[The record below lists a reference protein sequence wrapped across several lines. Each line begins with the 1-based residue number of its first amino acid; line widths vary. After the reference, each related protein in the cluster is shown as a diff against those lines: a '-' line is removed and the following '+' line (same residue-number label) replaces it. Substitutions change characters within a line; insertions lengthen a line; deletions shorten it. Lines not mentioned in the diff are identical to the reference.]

1 MSSREDFKSFIPASK
16 KIPELT
22 LKAVLVG
29 AILAVILGAANA
41 YLGLYAGMTVSAVI
55 PGAVMAFAFLKP
67 FKGTILEVNI
77 GMMGAAAGEALAA
90 GVIFTIPALV
100 LLGTWTE
107 IRYLETTIIAL
118 LGGLLGILWMIPLRR
133 ALIIKTDLP
142 FPEGVAVAAVLTT
155 TVGGEEASTEKD
167 ASSGSGVSGIWLIVG
182 VLVAAIFKFGQV
194 GLNALS
200 GAVHSITSIG
210 KYDIGGG
217 EKDAV
222 IYGGVA
228 ASPALLGVGWII
240 GPRISS
246 FVFVGGL
253 IGWVILAPLIAL
265 ATGLPD
271 PAVLAHVDPA
281 MTETQIQ
288 FAIQTQITD
297 ALSLGN
303 GNWDSGRLIWGFH
316 EIWGSYIRYIGV
328 GAMVVG
334 GLFTIFKLRSNLAEG
349 LREAITGIKGGSV
362 KAKKRTDQ
370 DLNFKFVFLAIGA
383 LTIPIFLLYGYISN
397 EWAVSGVMAIFAIL
411 FAFIASAIAGYM
423 AGLLGS
429 SNNPISG
436 VTVSVLLITSL
447 ILLGFGLS
455 GNVEAYGVAILVA
468 AVICCAA
475 AISGDVLQSMTC
487 GQMIGATPR
496 NQQIAE
502 VIGVLAAA
510 PILALVVQAL
520 DQAYRIGSTQ
530 LPAPQAFLMSGI
542 VEGVLGGG
550 MVWPFVLAGAI
561 LAFVL
566 ILIDLPVLPVA
577 IGIYLP
583 FTLSVPI
590 FCGGI
595 VRHITNKFIERKY
608 GSSEEEEISDWEL
621 AIKQT
626 DVKPKEKIIRTGL
639 LLTAG
644 LIAGEALM
652 GVTVAFLI
660 IAKINL
666 SVFTYAP
673 ILPSLLIWVFIG
685 ALLAYIPLREMF
697 AKTKK

>member
-1 MSSREDFKSFIPASK
+1 MSSREDFQSFIPATK
-16 KIPELT
+16 TIPELT
-22 LKAVLVG
+22 IKAVLVG
-29 AILAVILGAANA
+29 ALLAIILGSANA

-55 PGAVMAFAFLKP
+55 PGAVMAFALLRPLK
-67 FKGTILEVNI
+67 GSILEVNI

-90 GVIFTIPALV
+90 GVIFTIPAMV
-100 LLGTWTE
+100 LLGTWSE
-107 IRYLETTIIAL
+107 IHYFETTIIAL
-118 LGGLLGILWMIPLRR
+118 LGGILGVLWMIPLRR

-155 TVGGEEASTEKD
+155 TVGEDGHKKTKKKKD
-167 ASSGSGVSGIWLIVG
+167 SGGVSGIWLMIG
-182 VLVAAIFKFGQV
+182 VIIAGFFKFGQTS
-194 GLNALS
+194 LKIFS
-200 GAVHSITSIG
+200 GAIHHILDIG
-210 KYDIGGG
+210 KFNIGGG
-217 EKDAV
+217 EKSGYL
-222 IYGGVA
+222 YGGLA
-228 ASPALLGVGWII
+228 TSPALLGVGWII
-240 GPRISS
+240 GPKISS

-253 IGWVILAPLIAL
+253 LGWVILAPLIAL
-265 ATGLPD
+265 ATGLPVPGAD
-271 PAVLAHVDPA
+271 PSLTVLEAKQ
-281 MTETQIQ
+281 QIADA
-288 FAIQTQITD
+288 FAF
-297 ALSLGN
+297 GN
-303 GNWDSGRLIWGFH
+303 GNFDMGSMIWGFYQ
-316 EIWGSYIRYIGV
+316 IWGSYIRYIGV

-334 GLFTIFKLRSNLAEG
+334 GLYTIFKLRANLAAG
-349 LREAITGIKGGSV
+349 IKEAIAGLTGGQIS
-362 KAKKRTDQ
+362 AKKRTDQ
-370 DLNFKFVFLAIGA
+370 DLNFKFVFLTIGA
-383 LTIPIFLLYGYISN
+383 LIIPVFLVYAWISEN
-397 EWAVSGVMAIFAIL
+397 YLVSGIMAIFAIL
-411 FAFIASAIAGYM
+411 FAFVASAIAGYM

-455 GNVEAYGVAILVA
+455 GDLGAYGVAILIA

-487 GQMIGATPR
+487 GQMIGATPK

-502 VIGVLAAA
+502 IIGVIAAA
-510 PILALVVQAL
+510 PILALIVSAL
-520 DQAYRIGSTQ
+520 DQAYKIGSTD

-542 VEGVLGGG
+542 VKGVLGGD
-550 MVWPFVLAGAI
+550 MVWPFVLAGMV

-590 FCGGI
+590 FLGGI
-595 VRHITNKFIERKY
+595 VRHVTNGFISKKF
-608 GSSEEEEISDWEL
+608 GSAQEEEISEWEL

-652 GVTVAFLI
+652 GVIVAFLI
-660 IAKINL
+660 IGGINL
-666 SVFTYAP
+666 AIFDFAP
-673 ILPSLLIWVFIG
+673 IVPAMLIFIFIAILLW
-685 ALLAYIPLREMF
+685 YIPLREIF
-697 AKTKK
+697 ANKQK

>member
-1 MSSREDFKSFIPASK
+1 MSREDFKSFIPASK

-29 AILAVILGAANA
+29 ALLAVILGAANA

-100 LLGTWTE
+100 ILGTWTE
-107 IRYLETTIIAL
+107 IHYFETTIIAL
-118 LGGLLGILWMIPLRR
+118 LGGILGVLWMIPLRR
-133 ALIIKTDLP
+133 ALVIKTDLP

-155 TVGGEEASTEKD
+155 TVGGETAEGKKST
-167 ASSGSGVSGIWLIVG
+167 GGIWLLIG
-182 VLVAAIFKFGQV
+182 VAVAGLFKFAQV
-194 GLNALS
+194 GLNSLS
-200 GAVHSITSIG
+200 GQVHGLINIG
-210 KYDIGGG
+210 KYNIGGG

-222 IYGGVA
+222 VYGGVA
-228 ASPALLGVGWII
+228 TSPALLGVGWII
-240 GPRISS
+240 GPKIAA

-265 ATGLPD
+265 ATGLPTPNLGD
-271 PAVLAHVDPA
+271 PEVLKDV
-281 MTETQIQ
+281 M
-288 FAIQTQITD
+288 
-297 ALSLGN
+297 SLGS
-303 GNWDSGRLIWGFH
+303 GNIDLGTQIWGFFK
-316 EIWGSYIRYIGV
+316 IWGSYIRYIGV

-334 GLFTIFKLRSNLAEG
+334 GLYTIFKLRSNLSE
-349 LREAITGIKGGSV
+349 GIKEAVAGLKGGKTAV
-362 KAKKRTDQ
+362 KKRTDQ
-370 DLNFKFVFLAIGA
+370 DLNIKFVFLAIGA
-383 LTIPIFLLYGYISN
+383 LTIPVFLLYGYISS
-397 EWAVSGVMAIFAIL
+397 EWAVSGVMAVFAIL

-455 GNVEAYGVAILVA
+455 GNVGAYGIAILIA
-468 AVICCAA
+468 AIICCAA
-475 AISGDVLQSMTC
+475 AISGDVLQSFTC

-502 VIGVLAAA
+502 IVGVLAAA
-510 PILALVVQAL
+510 PILALVVSAL
-520 DQAYRIGSTQ
+520 NQAYKIGSTN

-550 MVWPFVLAGAI
+550 MVWPFVLAGAV

-583 FTLSVPI
+583 FTLSTPI
-590 FCGGI
+590 FAGGI
-595 VRHITNKFIERKY
+595 IRYFTDRHIAKKY
-608 GSSEEEEISDWEL
+608 GSATEEELSEWEL

-652 GVTVAFLI
+652 GVIVAFMI
-660 IAKINL
+660 IGGINL
-666 SVFTYAP
+666 SLFNFPP
-673 ILPSLLIWVFIG
+673 ILPSILIFLFI
-685 ALLAYIPLREMF
+685 AVLLAYIPLREIF
-697 AKTKK
+697 ANDKKE

>member
-1 MSSREDFKSFIPASK
+1 MSSRDDFKSFIPASK
-16 KIPELT
+16 IIPELT
-22 LKAVLVG
+22 IKAVLVG
-29 AILAVILGAANA
+29 AILAIILGSANA

-55 PGAVMAFAFLKP
+55 PGAVMAFALLKP

-90 GVIFTIPALV
+90 GIIFTIPALV

-107 IRYLETTIIAL
+107 IQYLETTLIAL
-118 LGGLLGILWMIPLRR
+118 LGGVLGVLWMIPLRR

-155 TVGGEEASTEKD
+155 TVGDETKD
-167 ASSGSGVSGIWLIVG
+167 SNKDGGGVSGIWLLIG
-182 VLVAAIFKFGQV
+182 VVVAAIFKFGQV
-194 GLNALS
+194 ALKIFS
-200 GAVHSITSIG
+200 GAIHGIVDIG
-210 KYDIGGG
+210 KYNIGGG
-217 EKDAV
+217 DKDGV
-222 IYGGVA
+222 FYGGLA
-228 ASPALLGVGWII
+228 TSPALLGVGWII
-240 GPRISS
+240 GPRIAS

-253 IGWVILAPLIAL
+253 LGWVILAPLIAL
-265 ATGLPD
+265 ATGLPTPSTGAEVSD
-271 PAVLAHVDPA
+271 
-281 MTETQIQ
+281 
-288 FAIQTQITD
+288 AI
-297 ALSLGN
+297 SLGA
-303 GNWDSGRLIWGFH
+303 GNADIGHKIWGFFA
-316 EIWGSYIRYIGV
+316 IWGTYIRYIGV

-334 GLFTIFKLRSNLAEG
+334 GLWTIWTLRSNLASG
-349 LREAITGIKGGSV
+349 LREAVIGIRGGQV
-362 KAKKRTDQ
+362 DAKKRTDT
-370 DLNFKFVFLAIGA
+370 DLNFKFVFLLIGA
-383 LTIPIFLLYGYISN
+383 LTIPVFLLYGYISSM
-397 EWAVSGVMAIFAIL
+397 WAISGVMAVFAIL

-455 GNVEAYGVAILVA
+455 GNLGAYGVAILIA

-502 VIGVLAAA
+502 MIGVLAAA

-520 DQAYRIGSTQ
+520 DQAYHIGSFD

-550 MVWPFVLAGAI
+550 MVWPFVLAGAV

-566 ILIDLPVLPVA
+566 ILIGLPVLPVA

-583 FTLSVPI
+583 FTLSTPI
-590 FCGGI
+590 FAGGI
-595 VRHITNKFIERKY
+595 VRMVTNRVISKKY
-608 GSSEEEEISDWEL
+608 GSADEEEISDWEL

-626 DVKPKEKIIRTGL
+626 DVKPKEKIIRSGL

-652 GVTVAFLI
+652 GVLVAFLI
-660 IAKINL
+660 IVGLDL
-666 SVFTYAP
+666 SVFEFPPVWPA
-673 ILPSLLIWVFIG
+673 ILVWVFI
-685 ALLAYIPLREMF
+685 AILLAYIPLREIF
-697 AKTKK
+697 AQED

>member
-22 LKAVLVG
+22 IKAVLVG
-29 AILAVILGAANA
+29 ALLAIILGSANA

-55 PGAVMAFAFLKP
+55 PGAVMAFALLRP
-67 FKGTILEVNI
+67 LKGTILEVNI

-90 GVIFTIPALV
+90 GVIFTIPAIV

-107 IRYLETTIIAL
+107 IHYFETTLIAA
-118 LGGLLGILWMIPLRR
+118 LGGMLGVLWMVPLRR

-155 TVGGEEASTEKD
+155 TVGD
-167 ASSGSGVSGIWLIVG
+167 GSQKKGVNVSGIWLMVG
-182 VLVAAIFKFGQV
+182 VILAGILKFGQV
-194 GLNALS
+194 ALKTV
-200 GAVHSITSIG
+200 GGKIEHIVSIG
-210 KYDIGGG
+210 KFNIGGG
-217 EKDAV
+217 ENNGV
-222 IYGGVA
+222 LYGGIA
-228 ASPALLGVGWII
+228 TSPALLAVGWII
-240 GPRISS
+240 GPRIAS

-253 IGWVILAPLIAL
+253 LGWVILAPLIAL
-265 ATGLPD
+265 ATGLPT
-271 PAVLAHVDPA
+271 PASPD
-281 MTETQIQ
+281 
-288 FAIQTQITD
+288 QITD
-297 ALSLGN
+297 ALSFGGGN
-303 GNWDSGRLIWGFH
+303 LEIGSMIWGFY
-316 EIWGSYIRYIGV
+316 EIWGNYIRYIGV

-334 GLFTIFKLRSNLAEG
+334 GLWTIFTLRSNLASGIKEAIAG
-349 LREAITGIKGGSV
+349 LRGGQV
-362 KAKKRTDQ
+362 DAKKRTDQ
-370 DLNFKFVFLAIGA
+370 DLNFKWVFLAIGA
-383 LTIPIFLLYGYISN
+383 LTIPIFLLYAWISN
-397 EWAVSGVMAIFAIL
+397 EWAISGIMAVFAIL
-411 FAFIASAIAGYM
+411 FAFVASAIAGYM

-455 GNVEAYGVAILVA
+455 GNVGAYGVAVLIA

-487 GQMIGATPR
+487 GQMIGATPK

-502 VIGVLAAA
+502 IIGVLAAA
-510 PILALVVQAL
+510 PILALVVSAL
-520 DQAYRIGSTQ
+520 DQAYKIGSTE

-542 VEGVLGGG
+542 VRGVLGGEMGCPFVIAG
-550 MVWPFVLAGAI
+550 MV

-566 ILIDLPVLPVA
+566 ILIDMPVLPVA

-583 FTLSVPI
+583 FTLAIPI
-590 FCGGI
+590 FGGGI
-595 VRHITNKFIERKY
+595 VRHFTNKQIERKF
-608 GSSEEEEISDWEL
+608 GGIGEEEVSEWEL

-652 GVTVAFLI
+652 GVIVAFLI
-660 IAKINL
+660 IGGIDLAL
-666 SVFTYAP
+666 FDFPPV
-673 ILPSLLIWVFIG
+673 LPGLLLWLFLAV
-685 ALLAYIPLREMF
+685 LLFYIPLREIF
-697 AKTKK
+697 ANEE

>member
-1 MSSREDFKSFIPASK
+1 MKYINIIKVIGMSREDFKSFIPASK

-55 PGAVMAFAFLKP
+55 PGAVMAFALLRP

-100 LLGTWTE
+100 LLETWTD
-107 IRYLETTIIAL
+107 IQYLETTAIAL
-118 LGGLLGILWMIPLRR
+118 LGGILGVLWMIPLRR
-133 ALIIKTDLP
+133 ALITKTDLP

-155 TVGGEEASTEKD
+155 TVGGEEPTETKTK
-167 ASSGSGVSGIWLIVG
+167 SSGSGVSGTWLVVG
-182 VLVAAIFKFGQV
+182 VAIAGLIKFVQV
-194 GLNALS
+194 GLKGLAGQIHGL
-200 GAVHSITSIG
+200 IKIG
-210 KYDIGGG
+210 KYNIGGG

-222 IYGGVA
+222 LYGGVA

-240 GPRISS
+240 GPRIAS
-246 FVFVGGL
+246 FILVGGL
-253 IGWVILAPLIAL
+253 LGWAILAPLIAL
-265 ATGLPD
+265 ATGLPTPGLD
-271 PAVLAHVDPA
+271 PNPDIAASEIA
-281 MTETQIQ
+281 
-288 FAIQTQITD
+288 D
-297 ALSLGN
+297 ALALGA
-303 GNWDSGRLIWGFH
+303 GNWDVGSKIWGFF

-334 GLFTIFKLRSNLAEG
+334 GLYTIFKLRANLSEG
-349 LREAITGIKGGSV
+349 IREAIVGLKGGSV

-383 LTIPIFLLYGYISN
+383 LTIPIFLLYGYISS

-455 GNVEAYGVAILVA
+455 GNIGAYGVAILIA

-502 VIGVLAAA
+502 IIGVLAAA

-520 DQAYRIGSTQ
+520 DQAYTIGSNA
-530 LPAPQAFLMSGI
+530 LPAPQAFLMAGI
-542 VEGVLGGG
+542 VKGVLGGG
-550 MVWPFVLAGAI
+550 MVWPFVIAGAI

-590 FCGGI
+590 FAGGI
-595 VRHITNKFIERKY
+595 VRHVTNKFIARKY
-608 GSSEEEEISDWEL
+608 GSAEEEEISDWEL
-621 AIKQT
+621 AIKQK

-639 LLTAG
+639 LFTAG

-652 GVTVAFLI
+652 GVIVAFMI
-660 IAKINL
+660 IGGVNL
-666 SVFTYAP
+666 GIFTYPP
-673 ILPSLLIWVFIG
+673 ILPAILIWLFLAV
-685 ALLAYIPLREMF
+685 LLAYIPLREIF
-697 AKTKK
+697 ANKSE

>member
-1 MSSREDFKSFIPASK
+1 MSSREDFKSFIPAK
-16 KIPELT
+16 KIIPELT
-22 LKAVLVG
+22 IKAVLVG
-29 AILAVILGAANA
+29 AILAIILGAANA

-90 GVIFTIPALV
+90 GIIFTIPALV

-107 IRYLETTIIAL
+107 IHYLETTLIAL
-118 LGGLLGILWMIPLRR
+118 LGGMLGVFWMIPLRR

-155 TVGGEEASTEKD
+155 TVGDGSAKDDGGSAS
-167 ASSGSGVSGIWLIVG
+167 AIWLVVG
-182 VLVAAIFKFGQV
+182 VFAAGLFKFGQV
-194 GLNALS
+194 ALNAFS
-200 GAVHSITSIG
+200 GAVHGIIDIG
-210 KYDIGGG
+210 KFDIGTG
-217 EKDAV
+217 EKSG
-222 IYGGVA
+222 IFYGGVA
-228 ASPALLGVGWII
+228 TSPALLGVGWII
-240 GPRISS
+240 GPKISS

-265 ATGLPD
+265 ATGLPM
-271 PAVLAHVDPA
+271 PVEANEIA
-281 MTETQIQ
+281 
-288 FAIQTQITD
+288 D
-297 ALSLGN
+297 ALAFGN
-303 GNWDSGRLIWGFH
+303 GNFDLGSQIWGFFQ
-316 EIWGSYIRYIGV
+316 IWGRYIRYIGV

-334 GLFTIFKLRSNLAEG
+334 GLWTIWILRNNLAVG
-349 LREAITGIKGGSV
+349 IKEAIAGIKGGQLE
-362 KAKKRTDQ
+362 AKKRTDE
-370 DLNFKFVFLAIGA
+370 DINFKFVFLMIGA
-383 LTIPIFLLYGYISN
+383 LTIPIFILYVYMSDM
-397 EWAVSGVMAIFAIL
+397 WAVSAIMAVFAIL
-411 FAFIASAIAGYM
+411 FAFVASAIAGYM

-455 GNVEAYGVAILVA
+455 GNVGAYGIAILIA

-487 GQMIGATPR
+487 GQMIGATPK

-502 VIGVLAAA
+502 IIGILAAA

-520 DQAYRIGSTQ
+520 DQAYKIGSTN
-530 LPAPQAFLMSGI
+530 LPAPQAFLMAGI
-542 VEGVLGGG
+542 VQGVLGGD
-550 MVWPFVLAGAI
+550 MVWPFVVAGMV

-583 FTLSVPI
+583 FTLVIPI
-590 FCGGI
+590 FGGGI
-595 VRHITNKFIERKY
+595 IRSITNKVVEKKY
-608 GSSEEEEISDWEL
+608 GSSGDEEVSDWEL

-626 DVKPKEKIIRTGL
+626 DVKPKEKIIRSGL

-652 GVTVAFLI
+652 GVIVAFLI
-660 IAKINL
+660 IGGIDFAIFDYPP
-666 SVFTYAP
+666 V
-673 ILPSLLIWVFIG
+673 LPGVIIFLFI
-685 ALLAYIPLREMF
+685 ALLLAYIPLREMF
-697 AKTKK
+697 AKEE

>member
-1 MSSREDFKSFIPASK
+1 MSREDFKSFIPAK
-16 KIPELT
+16 RTIPELT
-22 LKAVLVG
+22 LKAVIVG

-107 IRYLETTIIAL
+107 IQYLETTVIAL
-118 LGGLLGILWMIPLRR
+118 LGGLLGVLWMIPLRR
-133 ALIIKTDLP
+133 ALILKTDLP

-155 TVGGEEASTEKD
+155 TVGGESAEESK
-167 ASSGSGVSGIWLIVG
+167 SSGGTGGIWLLVG
-182 VLVAAIFKFGQV
+182 VLIAALFKFGQV
-194 GLNALS
+194 ALKTFS
-200 GAVHSITSIG
+200 GAIHSIVNIG
-210 KYDIGGG
+210 KYNIGGG
-217 EKDAV
+217 DKPAFL
-222 IYGGVA
+222 YGGVA
-228 ASPALLGVGWII
+228 TSPALLAVGWII
-240 GPRISS
+240 GPRIAS

-253 IGWVILAPLIAL
+253 LGWVILAPLIAL
-265 ATGLPD
+265 ATGLPTPGLHPD
-271 PAVLAHVDPA
+271 PSVAA
-281 MTETQIQ
+281 TQV
-288 FAIQTQITD
+288 AD
-297 ALSLGN
+297 ALALGN
-303 GNWDSGRLIWGFH
+303 GNFEIGSQIWGFF
-316 EIWGSYIRYIGV
+316 EIWGNYIRYIGV

-334 GLFTIFKLRSNLAEG
+334 GLYTIWKLRANLAG
-349 LREAITGIKGGSV
+349 GIKEAITGIKGGQV
-362 KAKKRTDQ
+362 GAKKRTDQ
-370 DLNFKFVFLAIGA
+370 DLNIKWVFLAIGA
-383 LTIPIFLLYGYISN
+383 LAIPIFLIYGYISS
-397 EWAVSGVMAIFAIL
+397 EWAISGIMAIFAIL
-411 FAFIASAIAGYM
+411 FAFVASAIAGYM

-455 GNVEAYGVAILVA
+455 GNVGAYGVAILIA

-502 VIGVLAAA
+502 IIGVLAAA

-520 DQAYRIGSTQ
+520 DQAYRIGSTN

-550 MVWPFVLAGAI
+550 MVWPFVLAGAV

-590 FCGGI
+590 FGGGI
-595 VRHITNKFIERKY
+595 VRHFTNRHIAKKY
-608 GSSEEEEISDWEL
+608 GSAEEEEVSDWEL

-639 LLTAG
+639 LFTAG

-660 IAKINL
+660 IANVNFAIFEFPP
-666 SVFTYAP
+666 V
-673 ILPSLLIWVFIG
+673 LPAILIWLFIA
-685 ALLAYIPLREMF
+685 ALLAYVPLREIF
-697 AKTKK
+697 ANKEE

>member
-1 MSSREDFKSFIPASK
+1 MPSRDDFHSFIPAEK

-29 AILAVILGAANA
+29 AILAIVLGAANA

-55 PGAVMAFAFLKP
+55 PGAVMAFAFLRP
-67 FKGTILEVNI
+67 LKGTILEVNL

-90 GVIFTIPALV
+90 GIIFTIPALV
-100 LLGTWTE
+100 LIGTWTE
-107 IRYLETTIIAL
+107 IHYIETTLIAL
-118 LGGLLGILWMIPLRR
+118 FGGILGVLWMVPLRR

-155 TVGGEEASTEKD
+155 TVGTGETEK
-167 ASSGSGVSGIWLIVG
+167 GKKPKERGVSGIWLIVG
-182 VLVAAIFKFGQV
+182 VLIAGLFKFCQV
-194 GLNALS
+194 GLQMFA
-200 GAVHSITSIG
+200 GAIHGIANIG
-210 KYDIGGG
+210 KFDIGTG
-217 EKDAV
+217 EKSGV
-222 IYGGVA
+222 FYGGVA
-228 ASPALLGVGWII
+228 TSPALLGVGWII
-240 GPRISS
+240 GPKIAA

-253 IGWVILAPLIAL
+253 IGWVILVPLIAL
-265 ATGLPD
+265 ATGLPM
-271 PAVLAHVDPA
+271 PTTPS
-281 MTETQIQ
+281 E
-288 FAIQTQITD
+288 ITD
-297 ALSLGN
+297 ALALGF
-303 GNWDSGRLIWGFH
+303 GNADIGYQIWGFFA
-316 EIWGSYIRYIGV
+316 IWGSYIRYIGV

-334 GLFTIFKLRSNLAEG
+334 GLYTIFKLRSNLASG
-349 LREAITGIKGGSV
+349 IKEAVAGIKGGAV
-362 KAKKRTDQ
+362 TTKKRTDT
-370 DLNFKFVFLAIGA
+370 DLNFKFVFLMIGL
-383 LTIPIFLLYGYISN
+383 LTIPVFLVYVYISSL
-397 EWAVSGVMAIFAIL
+397 WAVSAVMAVFAIL

-455 GNVEAYGVAILVA
+455 GNIGAAGIAILIA

-502 VIGVLAAA
+502 IIGVAAAA
-510 PILALVVQAL
+510 PILALVIQAL
-520 DQAYRIGSTQ
+520 DKAYHIGSTN
-530 LPAPQAFLMSGI
+530 LPAPQAFLMQGI
-542 VEGVLGGG
+542 VQGVLGGE
-550 MVWPFVLAGAI
+550 MVWPFVVAGAV

-566 ILIDLPVLPVA
+566 ILINLPVLPVA

-583 FTLSVPI
+583 FTLSTPI
-590 FCGGI
+590 FAGGI
-595 VRHITNKFIERKY
+595 VRAITNRAIIKKY
-608 GSSEEEEISDWEL
+608 GSAEEEEISDWDL

-626 DVKPKEKIIRTGL
+626 DVAPKEKIIRTGL

-652 GVTVAFLI
+652 GVIVAFLI
-660 IAKINL
+660 IGGLHFAI
-666 SVFTYAP
+666 FDYPP
-673 ILPSLLIWVFIG
+673 ILPSVIIWVFIA
-685 ALLAYIPLREMF
+685 ALLAYIPLREIY
-697 AKTKK
+697 ANNEK